1 MKKKFKPNQYL
12 DPFEGKLGQRI
23 TEEKI
28 RRIQHKLR
36 CNEETDREQQKTI
49 DQLGAGF
56 KVVNQDDLDKY
67 LEQGSLRDGIYL
79 SRSSNKQSGEVKR
92 IYFVQAKAYCIVEVD
107 HSQPFPDPTEGQNE

>member
-1 MKKKFKPNQYL
+1 MKKEFKPNQYL

-36 CNEETDREQQKTI
+36 CNEETDREQQNAI
-49 DQLGAGF
+49 DQLKDGF
-56 KVVNQDDLDKY
+56 KVVNEAELVEY

-79 SRSSNKQSGEVKR
+79 SRYEVSGIIKN
-92 IYFVQAKAYCIVEVD
+92 IYFVQAKTFCFVKVNGSY
-107 HSQPFPDPTEGQNE
+107 PFPDPTEGKKE

>member
-28 RRIQHKLR
+28 RRIQHELR
-36 CNEETDREQQKTI
+36 CNEEADREQQKAI
-49 DQLGAGF
+49 DQLKAGF
-56 KVVNQDDLDKY
+56 KVVNEAELVKY

-79 SRSSNKQSGEVKR
+79 SRYEESGDIKN
-92 IYFVQAKAYCIVEVD
+92 IYFVQAKAYCCVAVD
-107 HSQPFPDPTEGQNE
+107 DGQPFPDPTKGQNE

>member
-36 CNEETDREQQKTI
+36 CNEEADREQQKAI
-49 DQLGAGF
+49 GQLGAGF
-56 KVVNQDDLDKY
+56 KVVNEGELQKHLQ
-67 LEQGSLRDGIYL
+67 QGSLRDGIYL
-79 SRSSNKQSGEVKR
+79 SRIEKSGEVNK
-92 IYFVQAKAYCIVEVD
+92 IYFVQAKAYCCVAVD
-107 HSQPFPDPTEGQNE
+107 YSQPFPDPTEEQKE